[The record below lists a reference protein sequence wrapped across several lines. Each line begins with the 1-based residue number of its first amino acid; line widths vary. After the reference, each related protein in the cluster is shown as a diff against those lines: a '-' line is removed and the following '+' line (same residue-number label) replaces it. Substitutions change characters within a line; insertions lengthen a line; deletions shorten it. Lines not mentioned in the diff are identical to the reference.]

1 MHLKKP
7 NHLLR
12 GLLLLLPLVFVLA
25 GTGSVSYADT
35 LSTIKERGELIA
47 GVKAQYPPFGF
58 VDSSGKNAGFDVDL
72 SRELARGLFGNPDKV
87 KFVTVTSGNRVPYL
101 QSKKIDIIAATVTV
115 TDERKKTVDFSDPY
129 FNSGTLILVPKS
141 SSITGINDLAGKK
154 VAVIQGSIQVED
166 LADLAPKATLIKFG
180 KTSEAVLAVKTGR
193 ADAYAHDD
201 IAILDIAHGDPGLK
215 VVGEDYRPRP
225 FAMAVRKDDAE
236 FLKFVNDRIREMKK
250 DGTFDKL
257 WNRWF
262 GDYKKLVKP
271 Q

>member
-1 MHLKKP
+1 MHSKTSRFFLQTLV
-7 NHLLR
+7 LLAA
-12 GLLLLLPLVFVLA
+12 LLSLCA
-25 GTGSVSYADT
+25 GFGSASYADT
-35 LSTIKERGELIA
+35 LSTIKQRGELIA

-72 SRELARGLFGNPDKV
+72 SRELARGILGDPDKV
-87 KFVTVTSGNRVPYL
+87 KFITVTSGNRVPYL
-101 QSKKIDIIAATVTV
+101 QSNKIDIIAATVTV

-141 SSITGINDLAGKK
+141 SPIKGIEDLAGKK

-166 LADLAPKATLIKFG
+166 LGELAPKANLIKFG

-225 FAMAVRKDDAE
+225 FAMAVRKGDAE
-236 FLKFVNDRIREMKK
+236 FLKVVNDRIREMKK

-257 WNRWF
+257 WNHWF

-271 Q
+271 E